1 MRSSL
6 WFSNASMIVCSR
18 CESNKWAYVF
28 GWFLH
33 SGFHVADED
42 VQFSCHNSNYNYKTQ
57 KQQPPCVAFCMLGSL
72 CTNTF
77 PPVYYYFLRSLT
89 SLLFCTVKIS
99 CTNNSKQSR
108 TFRSW
113 YAEVSMKRSWFFS
126 ANPDAY
132 SRETL
137 RSAGLLSHRSN
148 LFPTSII
155 TISGS
160 ACSFTSLIHF

>member
-6 WFSNASMIVCSR
+6 WFSNASMMVCSQ
-18 CESNKWAYVF
+18 CEQARFSYVF

-33 SGFHVADED
+33 SGFHVADKY

-57 KQQPPCVAFCMLGSL
+57 KQQPLCVVFCILGSL
-72 CTNTF
+72 CTNTL
-77 PPVYYYFLRSLT
+77 PPVCYYFRRSLT

-108 TFRSW
+108 TLRSW
-113 YAEVSMKRSWFFS
+113 YADVSMKRSWFFS
-126 ANPDAY
+126 ANPCAY
-132 SRETL
+132 SRDTL
-137 RSAGLLSHRSN
+137 RSAGLLSHKSN